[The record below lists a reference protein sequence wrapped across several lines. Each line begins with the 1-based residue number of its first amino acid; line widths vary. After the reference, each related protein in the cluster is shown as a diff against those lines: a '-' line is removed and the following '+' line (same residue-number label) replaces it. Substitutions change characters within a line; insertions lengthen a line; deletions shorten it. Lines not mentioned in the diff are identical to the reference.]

1 MKTVGPR
8 LQKINEETNQ
18 IVKVYETV
26 TELLKE
32 NSKYKRPSIEK
43 AVQENTVYHGF
54 RFMYVDRELDP
65 NVIYNM
71 EPTKQIQSQEVGYV
85 AKLDIGQ
92 TEILNVFLD
101 DKTTSNMNNNI
112 GGLDNRVKNGTLTQN
127 NHFIRK
133 MFGRTNN
140 N

>member
-71 EPTKQIQSQEVGYV
+71 EPTKQIQLQEVGYV